1 MELKTKGCPLCAE
14 GTLQIHQGSYSFE
27 PPENVPG
34 GTITIDGTEWFGCDS
49 CNEEIIPD
57 ALSKALGAVRYKRL
71 GLLAPEQIRAVR
83 QRTGLTAVDMAHL
96 LGVGEKTYTRWENGK
111 SLQNK
116 SNDTLIR
123 LIDKNVEPFALV
135 DAERDPNRDAVVAD
149 YVRSLEHVKG
159 SNQLAMAA
167 HGGELSLEAR
177 QALRDR
183 LQGIVESNRDAE

>member
-1 MELKTKGCPLCAE
+1 MVEPGNTRGGGAMELKTKGCPLCAE

-83 QRTGLTAVDMAHL
+83 QRTGLTAVDGSRDL
-96 LGVGEKTYTRWENGK
+96 EKRK
-111 SLQNK
+111 ARK
-116 SNDTLIR
+116 
-123 LIDKNVEPFALV
+123 
-135 DAERDPNRDAVVAD
+135 DA
-149 YVRSLEHVKG
+149 
-159 SNQLAMAA
+159 
-167 HGGELSLEAR
+167 
-177 QALRDR
+177 
-183 LQGIVESNRDAE
+183 